1 MLVNI
6 CSCIVLP
13 VYGSSA
19 IRLFTDIILVVS
31 TFFSETGN
39 NIRPQLLQIC
49 SIGKHWCPW
58 FAKYNILTLRCS
70 GICNFVQVYDRCFDI
85 SDAEIASNDSIYI
98 WIRAGVSM
106 FVFGF
111 HFYCLMNTYCASI
124 I

>member
-1 MLVNI
+1 MLVTI

-19 IRLFTDIILVVS
+19 VRLFTDIILVVS
-31 TFFSETGN
+31 TLFSETGN

-85 SDAEIASNDSIYI
+85 SEIASNDSIYI

-124 I
+124 V